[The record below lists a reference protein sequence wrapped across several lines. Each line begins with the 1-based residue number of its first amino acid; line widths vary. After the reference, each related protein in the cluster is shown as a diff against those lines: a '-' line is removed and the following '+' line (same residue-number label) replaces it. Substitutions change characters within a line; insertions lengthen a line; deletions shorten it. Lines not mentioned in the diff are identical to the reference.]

1 MKRICIVFTTAAS
14 LAAIGVASAQQHQ
27 EHGRGSLYVVPGQPS
42 KPTTPNGEGLVNH
55 FGRDS
60 LYVTHLPT
68 PPSSAPAQAQSSQH
82 FGRDSVYAKGSPY
95 SPSGPDG
102 QTSVGAAERKQGHG
116 G

>member
-1 MKRICIVFTTAAS
+1 MKHICIVFTTAAS
-14 LAAIGVASAQQHQ
+14 LAAMDLASAQQHQ

-42 KPTTPNGEGLVNH
+42 KPTAPSGQGLVNH

-68 PPSSAPAQAQSSQH
+68 PPSSAPAQAQSNQH

-95 SPSGPDG
+95 SPSGSDA
-102 QTSVGAAERKQGHG
+102 QTSVGAADRKQGHG

>member
-1 MKRICIVFTTAAS
+1 MKRTCIIFATAAS
-14 LAAIGVASAQQHQ
+14 FTVIGIANGQQHQ
-27 EHGRGSLYVVPGQPS
+27 QYGRGSLYVVPGQPS
-42 KPTTPNGEGLVNH
+42 KPTAPSGGGLVNH

-60 LYVTHLPT
+60 LYVTQLPT
-68 PPSSAPAQAQSSQH
+68 PPSSAPAQAQSNQH

-102 QTSVGAAERKQGHG
+102 QTSVGAADRKQGHG